1 MPQIAII
8 NLLCCLLVVGLGV
21 FGLSKVLVVEDD
33 LSIAQVLKDAL
44 TEAKYMV
51 DLVHNGADARAYL
64 NSVNYDLIVMDWQ
77 LPDTTGI
84 ALTTEFRAKGGA
96 TPVLFLTGRNSVP
109 DRITGLDSGGDDYLT
124 KPFDIRELLS
134 RVRALLRRPT
144 PVTYKALKVRELE
157 LDPVQHVVNLNGAEI
172 KLYPKEFSLLELFM
186 RHPQRVFSGDELLN
200 KVWPTDSDASIET
213 VRTTILRLRQKIET
227 DPDNPLVRTIRGVG
241 YRLEP

>member
-1 MPQIAII
+1 M
-8 NLLCCLLVVGLGV
+8 
-21 FGLSKVLVVEDD
+21 SKVLIVEDD
-33 LSIAQVLKDAL
+33 VSIAQVVKDAL

-51 DLVHNGADARAYL
+51 DMVHNGGDAREYL
-64 NSVNYDLIVMDWQ
+64 KSVTYDLIVMDWQ

-84 ALTTEFRAKGGA
+84 DLTTEFRAAGG
-96 TPVLFLTGRNSVP
+96 TSPVLFLTGRNTVP

-134 RVRALLRRPT
+134 RARALLRRPA
-144 PVTYKALKVRELE
+144 PVTYKSLKIRELE
-157 LDPVQHVVNLNGAEI
+157 LDPVQHVVSLNGAQI

-186 RHPQRVFSGDELLN
+186 RSPQRVFSGDDLLN

-213 VRTTILRLRQKIET
+213 VRTTILRLRQKVET
-227 DPDNPLVRTIRGVG
+227 DPDNPLIRTIRGVG

>member
-1 MPQIAII
+1 M
-8 NLLCCLLVVGLGV
+8 
-21 FGLSKVLVVEDD
+21 SKVLIVEDD
-33 LSIAQVLKDAL
+33 VSIAQVVKDAL
-44 TEAKYMV
+44 TDAKYMV
-51 DLVHNGADARAYL
+51 DMVHNGGDAREYL
-64 NSVNYDLIVMDWQ
+64 KSVTYDLIVMDWQ

-84 ALTTEFRAKGGA
+84 DLTTEFRAAGG
-96 TPVLFLTGRNSVP
+96 TSPVLFLTGRNTVP

-134 RVRALLRRPT
+134 RARALLRRPA
-144 PVTYKALKVRELE
+144 PVTYKSLKIRELE
-157 LDPVQHVVNLNGAEI
+157 LDPVQHVVSLNGAQL

-186 RHPQRVFSGDELLN
+186 RSPQRVFSGDDLLN

-227 DPDNPLVRTIRGVG
+227 DPDNPFIRTIRGVG

>member
-1 MPQIAII
+1 M
-8 NLLCCLLVVGLGV
+8 
-21 FGLSKVLVVEDD
+21 SKVLIVEDD
-33 LSIAQVLKDAL
+33 VSIAQVVKDAL
-44 TEAKYMV
+44 TDAKYMV
-51 DLVHNGADARAYL
+51 DMVHNGGDAREYL
-64 NSVNYDLIVMDWQ
+64 KSVTYDLIVMDWQ

-84 ALTTEFRAKGGA
+84 DLTTEFRAAGG
-96 TPVLFLTGRNSVP
+96 TSPVLFLTGRNTVP

-134 RVRALLRRPT
+134 RARALLRRPA
-144 PVTYKALKVRELE
+144 PVTYKSLKIRELE
-157 LDPVQHVVNLNGAEI
+157 LDPVQHVVSLNGAQI

-186 RHPQRVFSGDELLN
+186 RSPQRVFSGDDLLN

-227 DPDNPLVRTIRGVG
+227 DPDNPFIRTIRGVG

>member
-1 MPQIAII
+1 M
-8 NLLCCLLVVGLGV
+8 
-21 FGLSKVLVVEDD
+21 
-33 LSIAQVLKDAL
+33 SIAQVVKDAL
-44 TEAKYMV
+44 TDAKYMV
-51 DLVHNGADARAYL
+51 DMVHNGGDAREYL
-64 NSVNYDLIVMDWQ
+64 KSVTYDLIVMDWQ

-84 ALTTEFRAKGGA
+84 DLTTEFRAAGG
-96 TPVLFLTGRNSVP
+96 TSPVLFLTGRNTVP

-134 RVRALLRRPT
+134 RARALLRRPA
-144 PVTYKALKVRELE
+144 PVTYKSLKIRELE
-157 LDPVQHVVNLNGAEI
+157 LDPVQHVVSLNGAQI

-186 RHPQRVFSGDELLN
+186 RSPQRVFSGDDLLN

-227 DPDNPLVRTIRGVG
+227 DPDNPFIRTIRGVG

>member
-1 MPQIAII
+1 
-8 NLLCCLLVVGLGV
+8 
-21 FGLSKVLVVEDD
+21 LSKVLIVEDD
-33 LSIAQVLKDAL
+33 ESIAQIVKDAL
-44 TEAKYMV
+44 FEAKYMV
-51 DLVHNGADARAYL
+51 DMVHNGEDARAYL
-64 NSVNYDLIVMDWQ
+64 KSVNYDLIVMDWQ
-77 LPDTTGI
+77 LPDTSGI
-84 ALTTEFRAKGGA
+84 ALCTEFRARGGT

-134 RVRALLRRPT
+134 RVRALMRRPV

-157 LDPVQHVVNLNGAEI
+157 LDPVQHIVVLNGSEI

-186 RHPQRVFSGDELLN
+186 RSPQRVFSGDDLLN

-213 VRTTILRLRQKIET
+213 VRTTILRLRQKVET
-227 DPDNPLVRTIRGVG
+227 DPDNPLIRTIRGVG

>member
-1 MPQIAII
+1 
-8 NLLCCLLVVGLGV
+8 
-21 FGLSKVLVVEDD
+21 LSKVLIVEDD
-33 LSIAQVLKDAL
+33 VSIAQVVKDAL

-51 DLVHNGADARAYL
+51 DMVHNGGDAREYL
-64 NSVNYDLIVMDWQ
+64 KSVTYDLIVMDWQ

-84 ALTTEFRAKGGA
+84 DLTTEFRAAGG
-96 TPVLFLTGRNSVP
+96 TSPVLFLTGRNTVP

-134 RVRALLRRPT
+134 RARALLRRPA
-144 PVTYKALKVRELE
+144 PVTYKSLKIRELE
-157 LDPVQHVVNLNGAEI
+157 LDPVQHVVSLNGAQI

-186 RHPQRVFSGDELLN
+186 RSPQRVFSGDDLLN

-213 VRTTILRLRQKIET
+213 VRTTILRLRQKVET
-227 DPDNPLVRTIRGVG
+227 DPDNPLIRTIRGVG